1 MTTFTCHH
9 VINLEST
16 ETGNSHAPYDFRP
29 RLQGLKS
36 DRRAV
41 ERGSRIARE
50 MGRLTCTCLNVS
62 VHYKGSAWRG
72 RPVSG
77 SVLLRPPPSSG
88 GVLGAEDRL
97 ARDELFEVELDV
109 AGATAVSRGG
119 RCVCVC

>member
-1 MTTFTCHH
+1 
-9 VINLEST
+9 
-16 ETGNSHAPYDFRP
+16 
-29 RLQGLKS
+29 
-36 DRRAV
+36 
-41 ERGSRIARE
+41 

-109 AGATAVSRGG
+109 AGATAVSRGEG
-119 RCVCVC
+119 VCVLRCCCNTAYVCVYIGGYGFTGCVCRLCDALHMM